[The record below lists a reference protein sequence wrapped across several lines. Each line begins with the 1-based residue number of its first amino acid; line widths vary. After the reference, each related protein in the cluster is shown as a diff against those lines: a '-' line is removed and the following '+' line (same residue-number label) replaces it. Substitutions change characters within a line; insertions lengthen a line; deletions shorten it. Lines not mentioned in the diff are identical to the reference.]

1 MIDFSLPP
9 EVEATRARIRDFVEQ
24 RLIPL
29 ESEAASF
36 DEHENITPE
45 LLGRMRAQ
53 AKAEGLWALGM
64 PKERGGG
71 GF

>member
-29 ESEAASF
+29 EATPRAS
-36 DEHENITPE
+36 TSTRTSP
-45 LLGRMRAQ
+45 
-53 AKAEGLWALGM
+53 
-64 PKERGGG
+64 PSC
-71 GF
+71 